1 MKNIHSIEYDTPGTV
16 AGQYVDLSDLP
27 SNGLKMAN
35 AILATG
41 PVILIYPFVQRY
53 FIGGITVGAV
63 KG

>member
-1 MKNIHSIEYDTPGTV
+1 MLTCQII
-16 AGQYVDLSDLP
+16 P

-41 PVILIYPFVQRY
+41 PVISDLSICTAST